1 MQNYKYHIIT
11 FTSVLL
17 FSYAAAYT
25 VNGIISQSIIVIP
38 DNKSAGKTRPGVKP
52 RAEIPG
58 VDAIV
63 ESGFFRIAS
72 FDDNNAGSAVPSAID
87 ELTLIGTVT
96 GPSSISM
103 AMIQK
108 RGEPNAGVFRL
119 WKDVYGYQLISINN
133 NFVYLKQ
140 NNEKYKVEL
149 YDKKESRP
157 VSSRGTAGGNQPN
170 VIRSSLSKAEF
181 QQKVMTNI
189 DNAMQGI
196 RAGPYRENGVVEGFR
211 LISVRPFN
219 ILYKYGIRSGDIIKR
234 INGKKIDSTEK
245 LYTMWQGLTD
255 ESKMVAD
262 VDRNGQLITI
272 EINITD

>member
-1 MQNYKYHIIT
+1 MHSLKYHIIT
-11 FTSVLL
+11 LISVLI
-17 FSYAAAYT
+17 FSYISAYT
-25 VNGIISQSIIVIP
+25 INGIIRQSLIIVP
-38 DNKSAGKTRPGVKP
+38 DNIYSGKSRTGQKQNADVPDV
-52 RAEIPG
+52 E
-58 VDAIV
+58 AIV
-63 ESGFFRIAS
+63 ESGFFRV
-72 FDDNNAGSAVPSAID
+72 AGAVDHGDVSSVPSAID
-87 ELTLIGTVT
+87 ELALIGTVT
-96 GPSSISM
+96 GPAGIAM

-119 WKDVYGYQLISINN
+119 WKDVYGYQLVSISND
-133 NFVYLKQ
+133 FVYLKQ
-140 NNEKYKVEL
+140 GNDRHKVEL

-157 VSSRGTAGGNQPN
+157 ASAQGSSGPGQPN

-181 QQKVMTNI
+181 QQNVMNNI
-189 DNAMQGI
+189 DNAMHGI
-196 RAGPYRENGVVEGFR
+196 RAGPYRENGVIEGFR

-255 ESKMVAD
+255 ESRMVAD
-262 VDRNGQLITI
+262 IDRNGQHITI

>member
-1 MQNYKYHIIT
+1 MQNFKYHIIT
-11 FTSVLL
+11 FTSVLI

-25 VNGIISQSIIVIP
+25 INEIISQSLIVIP
-38 DNKSAGKTRPGVKP
+38 EKSSTGKTGTGTKP

-58 VDAIV
+58 VDSIV
-63 ESGFFRIAS
+63 ESGFFRVAPI
-72 FDDNNAGSAVPSAID
+72 DDSNVESGVPSAID

-96 GPSSISM
+96 GPASIAM

-108 RGEPNAGVFRL
+108 RGEPAAGVFRL
-119 WKDVYGYQLISINN
+119 WRDVYGYQLISINN
-133 NFVYLKQ
+133 DFIYLKQ
-140 NNEKYKVEL
+140 NNERYKVEL
-149 YDKKESRP
+149 YDKKENRP
-157 VSSRGTAGGNQPN
+157 VSSQSPAGGQQPN

-181 QQKVMTNI
+181 QQNVMTNI
-189 DNAMQGI
+189 DNAMSGI
-196 RAGPYRENGVVEGFR
+196 RAGPYRENGVIEGFR

>member
-1 MQNYKYHIIT
+1 MQNIKYHIIT
-11 FTSVLL
+11 FISVLI

-25 VNGIISQSIIVIP
+25 INEIISQSLIVIP
-38 DNKSAGKTRPGVKP
+38 EKISTGRTGTGTKP
-52 RAEIPG
+52 RADIPG

-63 ESGFFRIAS
+63 ESGFFRLAPLN
-72 FDDNNAGSAVPSAID
+72 DNNVESGVPSAID

-96 GPSSISM
+96 GPASIAM

-119 WKDVYGYQLISINN
+119 WRDVYGYQLISINN
-133 NFVYLKQ
+133 DFIYLKQ
-140 NNEKYKVEL
+140 NNERYKVEL

-157 VSSRGTAGGNQPN
+157 VSTRGAAGGNQPN

-181 QQKVMTNI
+181 QQNVMTNI
-189 DNAMQGI
+189 DNAMSGI
-196 RAGPYRENGVVEGFR
+196 RAGPYRENGVIEGFR

>member
-11 FTSVLL
+11 FISVLI
-17 FSYAAAYT
+17 FSYVAAYT
-25 VNGIISQSIIVIP
+25 INGIISQSLIVIP
-38 DNKSAGKTRPGVKP
+38 DNISTGKAGTGIKT

-58 VDAIV
+58 VESIV
-63 ESGFFRIAS
+63 ESGFFRVAS
-72 FDDNNAGSAVPSAID
+72 FDDNNVESAVPSAID
-87 ELTLIGTVT
+87 DLTLIGTVT
-96 GPSSISM
+96 GPASISM

-108 RGEPNAGVFRL
+108 RGESNPGVFRL
-119 WKDVYGYQLISINN
+119 WRDVYGYQLISINN
-133 NFVYLKQ
+133 DFIYLKQ
-140 NNEKYKVEL
+140 NNERYKVEL
-149 YDKKESRP
+149 YDKKETRP
-157 VSSRGTAGGNQPN
+157 AAVRGAAGGNQPN

-181 QQKVMTNI
+181 QQNVMTNI
-189 DNAMQGI
+189 DNAMSGI
-196 RAGPYRENGVVEGFR
+196 RAGPYRENGVIEGFR